1 MSNYRVSVGSRTYQI
16 TVMPDHLLVNGD
28 AFRFDMESLN
38 GNGLHVLRHPNRSVE
53 AYLEPDSSG
62 CYRVQIGG
70 QQVSA
75 EVNQG
80 TRTRKAAE
88 KKTEDTLAAPMPGTI
103 IDLQAEEGQE
113 VEEGQTLVVQEAMK
127 MQMKLR
133 APCAGVIRRVH
144 VKSGSQVEKGCTLVT
159 IDPALS

>member
-28 AFRFDMESLN
+28 TFRFDMESLN

-80 TRTRKAAE
+80 TRTRKAVE

-103 IDLQAEEGQE
+103 IDLQAEEGQK

-144 VKSGSQVEKGCTLVT
+144 VQSGSQVEKGCTLVT

>member
-88 KKTEDTLAAPMPGTI
+88 KKTKDTLAAPMPGTI